1 VRLTDAP
8 APFHPGILAA
18 AAILILVTLARPVAA
33 AQGAEQGLD
42 RAEAESRL
50 GQVLAEID
58 QLKTSLESSRTEQR
72 KEQDRLRN
80 LDLRIQQ
87 ANGDLRQLQEQKTA
101 QQQEL
106 ETLLR
111 QRSEYLAQL
120 EQRMDQLAEQ
130 LRRSYRNSRQSR
142 IQLVLNQDDPGR
154 LGRLLAYYDY
164 FARAQADRI
173 ALLRSALTTLE
184 VMQQSIDR
192 QLSQLER
199 LRAEQQAALEGL
211 GAQRE
216 QRQVLLAELASQI
229 GSGASRLQELER
241 NRQDLEALIE
251 RLTDVLADI
260 PPDLGHRVGV
270 EKQKGRLP
278 MPVQGPVKHAYGQS
292 RGGVLNWQGWLIGAK
307 AGTEVAAIAYG
318 RVAFADWLR
327 GYGLLIIVDHGQ
339 GYMSLYGYN
348 ESLLHDAGAWV
359 EPGDPISIVG
369 TNPGNEQGLYFE
381 LRKGGKAID
390 PAGWLRR

>member
-1 VRLTDAP
+1 MRLTDAP

-260 PPDLGHRVGV
+260 PPDLGNRVGV

>member
-1 VRLTDAP
+1 MRLTDAP

-18 AAILILVTLARPVAA
+18 AALLILVTLARPVAA

-42 RAEAESRL
+42 RAKAESRL

-58 QLKTSLESSRTEQR
+58 QLRTRLESSRTEQR

-106 ETLLR
+106 ESLLR

-164 FARAQADRI
+164 YARAQADRI

-192 QLSQLER
+192 QLSQLEQ

-260 PPDLGHRVGV
+260 PPDLGNRVGV

-390 PAGWLRR
+390 PAGWLSR

>member
-1 VRLTDAP
+1 MRLTDAP

-390 PAGWLRR
+390 PAGWLSR

>member
-1 VRLTDAP
+1 M
-8 APFHPGILAA
+8 A
-18 AAILILVTLARPVAA
+18 AAILMLVTLAAPVAA
-33 AQGAEQGLD
+33 AQDAEQDLD

-50 GQVLAEID
+50 GQVLEEID
-58 QLKTSLESSRTEQR
+58 QLKTTLESSRTEQR
-72 KEQDRLRN
+72 REQDRLRN

-87 ANGDLRQLQEQKTA
+87 ANGDLRKLQEQKAA

-111 QRSEYLAQL
+111 QRSEYLGQL
-120 EQRMDQLAEQ
+120 EQRMEQLAEQ

-142 IQLVLNQDDPGR
+142 IQLVLNQDDLGR

-164 FARAQADRI
+164 YARAQADRI

-192 QLSQLER
+192 QLAQLEQ
-199 LRAEQQAALEGL
+199 LRAEQQAALDGL

-251 RLTDVLADI
+251 RLTNVLADI
-260 PPDLGHRVGV
+260 PPDLGNHVGV
-270 EKQKGRLP
+270 EKQKGRLL

-292 RGGVLNWQGWLIGAK
+292 RSGVLNWQGWLIGAK

-381 LRKGGKAID
+381 LRKNGKAID
-390 PAGWLRR
+390 PAGWLNR

>member
-1 VRLTDAP
+1 M
-8 APFHPGILAA
+8 A
-18 AAILILVTLARPVAA
+18 AAILMLVTLAAPVAA
-33 AQGAEQGLD
+33 AQDAEQDLD

-50 GQVLAEID
+50 GQVLEEID
-58 QLKTSLESSRTEQR
+58 QLKTTLESSRTEQR
-72 KEQDRLRN
+72 REQDRLRN

-87 ANGDLRQLQEQKTA
+87 ANGDLRKLQEQKAA

-111 QRSEYLAQL
+111 QRSEYLGQL
-120 EQRMDQLAEQ
+120 EQRMEQLAEQ

-142 IQLVLNQDDPGR
+142 IQLVLNQDDLGR

-164 FARAQADRI
+164 YARAQADRI

-192 QLSQLER
+192 QLAQLEQ
-199 LRAEQQAALEGL
+199 LRAEQQAALDGL

-216 QRQVLLAELASQI
+216 QRQLLLAELASQI

-251 RLTDVLADI
+251 RLTNVLADI
-260 PPDLGHRVGV
+260 PPDLGNHVGV
-270 EKQKGRLP
+270 EKQKGRLL

-292 RGGVLNWQGWLIGAK
+292 RSGVLNWQGWLIGAK

-381 LRKGGKAID
+381 LRKNGKAID
-390 PAGWLRR
+390 PAGWLNR

>member
-1 VRLTDAP
+1 MSLADTATP
-8 APFHPGILAA
+8 AHPGVIAA
-18 AAILILVTLARPVAA
+18 AAILILIALTWPAAA
-33 AQGAEQGLD
+33 AQDAEPDLN

-58 QLKTSLESSRTEQR
+58 QLKAKLESSRTEQR
-72 KEQDRLRN
+72 KEQGQLRN

-87 ANGDLRQLQEQKTA
+87 ANGDLRKLQEQKTA

-111 QRSEYLAQL
+111 QRSEFLAQL
-120 EQRMDQLAEQ
+120 EQRMEQLAEQ
-130 LRRSYRNSRQSR
+130 LRRSYRSSRQSR

-164 FARAQADRI
+164 YARAQADRI
-173 ALLRSALTTLE
+173 AQLRGALTTLE
-184 VMQQSIDR
+184 VMQQSINL
-192 QLSQLER
+192 QLSKLER
-199 LRAEQQAALEGL
+199 LHGEQQAALTEL

-216 QRQVLLAELASQI
+216 QRRVLLAELAGQI
-229 GSGASRLQELER
+229 GSEASRLQELER

-251 RLTDVLADI
+251 RLANVLADI
-260 PPDLGHRVGV
+260 PPDLGHHVGV

-278 MPVQGPVKHAYGQS
+278 MPLQGPVKHWYGQS
-292 RGGVLNWQGWLIGAK
+292 RGGVRNLQGWLIGAK

-327 GYGLLIIVDHGQ
+327 GYGLLIIIDHGQ

-359 EPGDPISIVG
+359 EPGDPIGIVG
-369 TNPGNEQGLYFE
+369 TNPGSEQGLYFE

-390 PAGWLRR
+390 PASWMSR

>member
-1 VRLTDAP
+1 MRLTDAP

-164 FARAQADRI
+164 YARAQADRI
-173 ALLRSALTTLE
+173 ALLRSTLTTLE

-251 RLTDVLADI
+251 RLTNVLADI
-260 PPDLGHRVGV
+260 PPDLGNRVGV

-327 GYGLLIIVDHGQ
+327 GYGVLIIVDHGK

-390 PAGWLRR
+390 PAGWLSR

>member
-1 VRLTDAP
+1 MRLTDAP

-260 PPDLGHRVGV
+260 PPDLGNRVGV

-390 PAGWLRR
+390 PAGWLSR